1 VILGLVINPITAA
14 AYVTAFSGLVSV
26 ASVLAYRVSSRQRLQ
41 RLIQEIMFGTQ
52 GTGTWAGQ
60 KGLID
65 KVDTLFQQ
73 LSSLGDAVHSLASQV
88 SDLARRLLSLEQ
100 RLDGVSEVVKELKP
114 NEGKS
119 LADKVDKTAK
129 AVDHLQKQFNEHI
142 VTAEKSQ
149 KALYEHIV
157 DHEEKDKQGD
167 E

>member
-1 VILGLVINPITAA
+1 
-14 AYVTAFSGLVSV
+14 
-26 ASVLAYRVSSRQRLQ
+26 
-41 RLIQEIMFGTQ
+41 M
-52 GTGTWAGQ
+52 
-60 KGLID
+60 
-65 KVDTLFQQ
+65 
-73 LSSLGDAVHSLASQV
+73 HSLASQV

-100 RLDGVSEVVKELKP
+100 RLDGVNEVVKELKP
-114 NEGKS
+114 NGGKS

-157 DHEEKDKQGD
+157 DHEEKDKRDD